1 MVTLEG
7 SLSARLQKTSFHV
20 RNTGSRAAYVK
31 ALCLENLQTKT
42 VMDPQVMTVSPEK
55 FVLREGTHEVST
67 VLCSEQIL

>member
-7 SLSARLQKTSFHV
+7 SLSARLQKASFHV

-31 ALCLENLQTKT
+31 ALCLGNLQTKT